1 MYRRIDVLGPTYP
14 NSCNHL
20 LSTVFIVRRRQLRGL
35 TESADQLLE
44 RFVLRFRLARLMTGA
59 QDCHSWAFNIGS
71 NGPLV
76 EVQEGDEGEAIL
88 SSRMVASLYGSG
100 SMRSFPDTETNRER
114 ERGEGIRIP
123 NWLSGQSSKLA
134 QIWAPSRGQDSEI
147 DPCLAWV

>member
-59 QDCHSWAFNIGS
+59 QDCHGWAFNIGS

-114 ERGEGIRIP
+114 EGRASESQTGSLDKVQRWPKFGHPREDRI
-123 NWLSGQSSKLA
+123 LK
-134 QIWAPSRGQDSEI
+134 
-147 DPCLAWV
+147 